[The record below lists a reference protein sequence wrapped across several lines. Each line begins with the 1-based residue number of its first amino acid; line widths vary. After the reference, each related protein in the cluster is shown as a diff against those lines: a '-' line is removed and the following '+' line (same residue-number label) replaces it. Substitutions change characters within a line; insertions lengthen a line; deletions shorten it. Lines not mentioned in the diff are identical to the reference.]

1 MAIIPPAPIAA
12 YFAADGGDSP
22 EAVSRCFT
30 DDATV
35 TDEGDTHRGRL
46 AIAAWKADATTK
58 YSYAL
63 EPFSIGTQG
72 DRIVVACHLEGDFLG
87 SPLDL
92 RFIFTVRD
100 DKIAEL
106 EIIP

>member
-1 MAIIPPAPIAA
+1 MTIIFPAPVAA
-12 YFAADGGDSP
+12 YFAADASDSP
-22 EAVSRCFT
+22 EFVSRCFT
-30 DDATV
+30 DDASV
-35 TDEGDTHRGRL
+35 KDEGHSHIGRL
-46 AIAAWKADATTK
+46 AIAEWKADAMTK
-58 YSYAL
+58 YSYTL
-63 EPFSIGTQG
+63 EPFSIATED

-92 RFIFTVRD
+92 RFIFRLQS

>member
-1 MAIIPPAPIAA
+1 MAIDPPAPIAA
-12 YFAADGGDSP
+12 YFVADASDSS
-22 EAVSRCFT
+22 EAVSRCFAN
-30 DDATV
+30 DATV
-35 TDEGDTHRGRL
+35 TDEGHTHRGRL

-58 YSYAL
+58 YSYTL
-63 EPFSIGTQG
+63 EPFSIGFDG
-72 DRIVVACHLEGDFLG
+72 DRIVVVCHLEGDFLG

-92 RFIFTVRD
+92 RFIFRLQD

>member
-1 MAIIPPAPIAA
+1 MKIILPSPIAA
-12 YFAADGGDSP
+12 YFAADANDSA

-35 TDEGDTHRGRL
+35 KDEGHTHIGRL
-46 AIAAWKADATTK
+46 AIVEWKADATSK
-58 YSYAL
+58 YSYTS
-63 EPFSIGTQG
+63 EPLSIGAED
-72 DRIVVACHLEGDFLG
+72 DRIVVSCRLKGDFLG

-92 RFIFTVRD
+92 RFIFRLQGE
-100 DKIAEL
+100 KIAEL

>member
-1 MAIIPPAPIAA
+1 MAIILPSPIAA
-12 YFAADGGDSP
+12 YLAADASDSP
-22 EAVSRCFT
+22 EAVSRCFA

-35 TDEGDTHRGRL
+35 KDEGHTHIGRL
-46 AIAAWKADATTK
+46 AIAEWKADATTK
-58 YSYAL
+58 YSYTL
-63 EPFSIGTQG
+63 EPFSIGAED

-92 RFIFTVRD
+92 RFIFRLQS
-100 DKIAEL
+100 DKITEL